1 MPLMKTV
8 ASSLAGR
15 RMAKSVSRR
24 IPNPI
29 LRFAVV
35 TAATTLAPMIARRV
49 QAAWQRRQVQ
59 QRLKPLEL
67 SR

>member
-1 MPLMKTV
+1 MKTV

-15 RMAKSVSRR
+15 RLAQTIGRR

-29 LRFAVV
+29 LRFALV

-49 QAAWQRRQVQ
+49 QSAWQRRKLQ
-59 QRLKPLEL
+59 QRVKLLER

>member
-1 MPLMKTV
+1 MPLMKSI
-8 ASSLAGR
+8 ASSIAGR
-15 RMAKSVSRR
+15 RMAQSVGRR

-35 TAATTLAPMIARRV
+35 TAATALAPMIARRV
-49 QAAWQRRQVQ
+49 QSAWQRRQVQ

-67 SR
+67 ER